1 MKIIFLTCLFLTFV
15 AGITGLLGST
25 KPKTPKTTLPAVSN
39 LPVVSD
45 SNEAVD
51 DLPVVSVSSVPT
63 NSSVVVDLPA
73 SEDFV
78 LVDIVSDILQ
88 GLQEFV
94 AGLVKAANAVVNDK
108 SITGTL
114 ASSINKLQ
122 ALLLKLVKAIVSIV
136 ARILTDFGVGGKLVS
151 TLTGLLGVTAPLT
164 GAFSGLGETLGG
176 VLG

>member
-15 AGITGLLGST
+15 AGITGLVG
-25 KPKTPKTTLPAVSN
+25 
-39 LPVVSD
+39 
-45 SNEAVD
+45 
-51 DLPVVSVSSVPT
+51 PT
-63 NSSVVVDLPA
+63 NPTASNSSGVGDTPA
-73 SEDFV
+73 LEDVFPLDTV
-78 LVDIVSDILQ
+78 RDILQ
-88 GLQEFV
+88 AVQEFV

-114 ASSINKLQ
+114 TSSINKLQ

-136 ARILTDFGVGGKLVS
+136 ARIITDFGVGGKLVS